1 MNNRQ
6 ALELLIKH
14 AIEGSEKVDIDD
26 LQAAVLLTQSW
37 LKQDATVKV
46 EGLTLNLKSE

>member
-1 MNNRQ
+1 MINRN

-14 AIEGSEKVDIDD
+14 ACGEKVDVDD
-26 LQAAVLLTQSW
+26 LQAAVLLSQSW
-37 LKQDATVKV
+37 LKEDAIVKV

>member
-1 MNNRQ
+1 MNNKR

-14 AIEGSEKVDIDD
+14 ACGDKVDVDV
-26 LQAAVLLTQSW
+26 LQAAVLLAQSW

>member
-1 MNNRQ
+1 MNNKR

-14 AIEGSEKVDIDD
+14 ACGEKVDVDD

-37 LKQDATVKV
+37 LKQDATIKVK
-46 EGLTLNLKSE
+46 GLTLNIKSE

>member
-14 AIEGSEKVDIDD
+14 AIEGSEKVDIDY
-26 LQAAVLLTQSW
+26 LQAAVLLAQSW
-37 LKQDATVKV
+37 LKQDAIVKV
-46 EGLTLNLKSE
+46 DGFDLNLKQE

>member
-1 MNNRQ
+1 MNNHK

-14 AIEGSEKVDIDD
+14 ACDEKVDVDD
-26 LQAAVLLTQSW
+26 LQAAILLAQSW

>member
-1 MNNRQ
+1 MNNRK

-14 AIEGSEKVDIDD
+14 ACGEKIDPDD
-26 LQAAVLLTQSW
+26 LQVAVLLAQSW
-37 LKQDATVKV
+37 LKKDVTVKV

>member
-1 MNNRQ
+1 MNNHK

-14 AIEGSEKVDIDD
+14 ACDEKVDVDD
-26 LQAAVLLTQSW
+26 LQAAILLAQSW

-46 EGLTLNLKSE
+46 EGLTLNIKSE

>member
-1 MNNRQ
+1 MSNRK

-14 AIEGSEKVDIDD
+14 ACGEKIDPDD
-26 LQAAVLLTQSW
+26 LQVAVLLAQSW
-37 LKQDATVKV
+37 LKKDITVKV

>member
-1 MNNRQ
+1 MNNRK

-14 AIEGSEKVDIDD
+14 ACDEKVDVDD
-26 LQAAVLLTQSW
+26 LQVAVLLTQSW

-46 EGLTLNLKSE
+46 EGFNLNLKQE

>member
-1 MNNRQ
+1 MNNHK

-14 AIEGSEKVDIDD
+14 ACDEKVDVDD
-26 LQAAVLLTQSW
+26 LQAAVLLAQSW

-46 EGLTLNLKSE
+46 EGLTLNIKSE

>member
-1 MNNRQ
+1 MNNKR

-14 AIEGSEKVDIDD
+14 ACGEKVDVDD
-26 LQAAVLLTQSW
+26 LQAAVLLAQSW

-46 EGLTLNLKSE
+46 EGFNLNLKQE

>member
-1 MNNRQ
+1 MNNRK

-14 AIEGSEKVDIDD
+14 ACGEKVDVDD
-26 LQAAVLLTQSW
+26 LQAAVLLAQSW
-37 LKQDATVKV
+37 LRQDATVKV

>member
-1 MNNRQ
+1 MNNKR
-6 ALELLIKH
+6 ALDLLIKH
-14 AIEGSEKVDIDD
+14 ACGDKVDVDD
-26 LQAAVLLTQSW
+26 LQAAVLLAQSW

>member
-1 MNNRQ
+1 MNNKR

-14 AIEGSEKVDIDD
+14 ACGEKVDVDD
-26 LQAAVLLTQSW
+26 LQAAVLLGQSW

-46 EGLTLNLKSE
+46 EGLTLNIKSE